1 MRALVNRLAARL
13 AGARRPGPGRH
24 TATHLR
30 AARVPRARA
39 TRHGTRTRRAPN
51 RPASPWDRPFA
62 GPTQAQA
69 RAFFARQAAS
79 PLRTRFLHRGHR
91 TLYIAPQGIDLPLLA
106 LLAGPPAPRREVCCV
121 CGRATAAPVAIRDVM
136 GPGGRTRTLYACPH
150 HVDARLTGPGGD
162 DAP

>member
-13 AGARRPGPGRH
+13 AGDRRPGPGRH

-30 AARVPRARA
+30 AV
-39 TRHGTRTRRAPN
+39 RTRRAPN
-51 RPASPWDRPFA
+51 RPASPWDRPFT

-69 RAFFARQAAS
+69 RAFFARQATS

-91 TLYIAPQGIDLPLLA
+91 ILYIAPEGLDLPLLV

-121 CGRATAAPVAIRDVM
+121 CGRSTAAPVAIRDVM